1 MPPKRPRRSRSA
13 VVSALPSKA
22 DRWRTLWPLPVLIVL
37 TLAAYFPV
45 WHGGP
50 LWDDDAHLTQPAL
63 QSLDGLWRIWFDIGA
78 TQQYYPVVHSAFW
91 LMHRL
96 WGDATLGYHLV
107 NILLHAGSAFLIGL
121 ILRRLAIPGAW
132 LAACLFA
139 LHPVHVESVAWMTEL
154 KNTLSGALY
163 LGAAL
168 LYLRFDTSRSSRL
181 YGAAFALFVL
191 ALLSKSVTATLPAA
205 LLVVF
210 WWQRG
215 RLRWRE
221 DLRPLLPFFALGI
234 AAGLLTAFL
243 ERTQIG
249 AEGAEFEISLIER
262 VLIAGRAFWFY
273 LAKLVWPVNLTF
285 IYPRWEIDA
294 RSAWL
299 YVYPVTALALLA
311 GLLALAEAIPGAAG
325 GDAVL
330 CRHAVSGARILQRL
344 PVPLF
349 LRGGS
354 LSVSGQHRGDHACRR
369 RALSLVTIFQRK
381 IFQHEGHEAHEGD
394 EGHEGNI
401 SKRQNAE
408 NLESAATRSSP
419 SSLRVFRFLRVLRAL
434 RVEKIFICAL
444 IATLGFLT
452 WRQSHDYVDAKTLY
466 RATIARN
473 PTSWMIRHNLGWV
486 LLGEGRATGD
496 RSRIDAAVTEFR
508 AALALKADFSQVH
521 NNLGTAFLELHQD
534 NQALAAFDEA
544 LRLKPD
550 DPEVQCNRSLA
561 LERLGRH
568 DEAVAAARAALRL
581 RPVYADAQASL
592 GNALQSLGRLDE
604 AVLAY
609 REALRLN
616 PSDAET
622 HHNLG
627 SALGTL
633 ERFEEAAGEYQAALR
648 LRPDSI
654 RALRNLGYALMR
666 MGRPADAVAR
676 FSEAIR
682 LAPVSGGAY
691 ADLAR
696 ALDAAGRREDAVA
709 AYRQALKYEPN
720 LAIVH
725 NELGVVL
732 AELGRVDEAI
742 AAFTEAVRLA
752 PDYADARAN
761 LARAKSIKKRPAA

>member
-1 MPPKRPRRSRSA
+1 MPQKRRGRPRPTTRSILRPRA
-13 VVSALPSKA
+13 EA
-22 DRWRTLWPLPVLIVL
+22 WRTLWPLPVLIVL
-37 TLAAYFPV
+37 TLATYFPA

-121 ILRRLAIPGAW
+121 MLRRLAIPGAW

-221 DLRPLLPFFALGI
+221 DLRPLVPFFALGI
-234 AAGLLTAFL
+234 AAGLLTSFL

-249 AEGAEFEISLIER
+249 AEGAEFDISLIER

-273 LAKLVWPVNLTF
+273 LAKLAWPVNLTF

-294 RSAWL
+294 RSVWL
-299 YVYPVTALALLA
+299 YVYPVTALAVLVACWLWRKRSRAPLAAMLLFVGTLFPA
-311 GLLALAEAIPGAAG
+311 LGFFNVYPFRYSFVADHFQYLASVGVITLVAA
-325 GDAVL
+325 
-330 CRHAVSGARILQRL
+330 
-344 PVPLF
+344 
-349 LRGGS
+349 
-354 LSVSGQHRGDHACRR
+354 
-369 RALSLVTIFQRK
+369 ALSRLSTIFQRT
-381 IFQHEGHEAHEGD
+381 IFQHEGHEAHEGG
-394 EGHEGNI
+394 EAHEGNI
-401 SKRQNAE
+401 SENRNAQH
-408 NLESAATRSSP
+408 LESAVATRFSP
-419 SSLRVFRFLRVLRAL
+419 SSLRALRLLHVLRAL
-434 RVEKIFICAL
+434 RVEKIVICAL
-444 IATLGFLT
+444 IAALAILT

-521 NNLGTAFLELHQD
+521 NNLGTAFLELQQD

-654 RALRNLGYALMR
+654 RALRNLGYTLMR
-666 MGRPADAVAR
+666 MGRPGDAVAR
-676 FSEAIR
+676 FSEATR
-682 LAPVSGGAY
+682 LAPASGGAY

-696 ALDAAGRREDAVA
+696 ALDAAGRRDDAIA

-720 LAIVH
+720 RAIVH

-742 AAFTEAVRLA
+742 ASFTEAVRLA

-761 LARAKSIKKRPAA
+761 LAKAKQIKR